1 MPTTRGLSPHR
12 ILPLVLTIPLL
23 LLLWA
28 AEPLSVHVPATLS
41 HTVVPIQFGGHD
53 LPAGWGDD
61 VILDALPASPLADD
75 ETGRRLR
82 VARVVLEGTPSTV
95 APILRPGREIAL
107 FSALESLTDSLLLSR
122 PPPSF
127 PALARSG
134 DDSRNKRFPFP

>member
-41 HTVVPIQFGGHD
+41 HTVVPIQLGRHD

-61 VILDALPASPLADD
+61 VILDALPASPFADD
-75 ETGRRLR
+75 ETSRRLR
-82 VARVVLEGTPSTV
+82 VVRVVLECEPST
-95 APILRPGREIAL
+95 APPFLRPGRGMA
-107 FSALESLTDSLLLSR
+107 FYSALESLTDSLLLSR

-127 PALARSG
+127 PTIA
-134 DDSRNKRFPFP
+134 